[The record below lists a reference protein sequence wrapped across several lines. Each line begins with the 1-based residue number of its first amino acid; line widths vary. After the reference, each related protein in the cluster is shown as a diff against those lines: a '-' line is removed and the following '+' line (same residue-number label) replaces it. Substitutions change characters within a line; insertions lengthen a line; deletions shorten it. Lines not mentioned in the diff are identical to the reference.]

1 MDSPLPY
8 AIWPL
13 IVSIGGNEQGARLS
27 GVNITFWKWMV
38 YVTAGILSGISGV
51 TLAARLEAADSIVGI
66 GWEFDAIAAAI
77 LGGTSFAKG
86 KGGIAGTVLGVLLIG
101 VARNGLNVSGVP
113 SLWQPALMGSIVII
127 AIVFEIIHSRWREG
141 SEMIP
146 ARAPAK
152 IFTAARFIVLIVV
165 CIAMA
170 ILTRSDEY
178 GFVFL
183 NGNNLLN
190 IVRNASILIII
201 AVGQTITLTAKDV
214 DLSVGSML
222 SLTSVI
228 AAIMLKNYGFH
239 TPAVVFV
246 ALLAGAFLGL
256 INGLLIT
263 YVGLP
268 PFIATY
274 GMLWV
279 LFGFA
284 YLIVRGNV
292 IYGLPLAFRVI
303 GNGHIFGIPTPII
316 VMLMYLSPVIPSLYH
331 TTLGRRFFA
340 TGANLET
347 ARMSGVKVNRVVITA
362 YVISGFLAALAGL
375 VLIA

>member
-1 MDSPLPY
+1 MISAKAP
-8 AIWPL
+8 
-13 IVSIGGNEQGARLS
+13 ARL
-27 GVNITFWKWMV
+27 
-38 YVTAGILSGISGV
+38 
-51 TLAARLEAADSIVGI
+51 
-66 GWEFDAIAAAI
+66 
-77 LGGTSFAKG
+77 
-86 KGGIAGTVLGVLLIG
+86 
-101 VARNGLNVSGVP
+101 
-113 SLWQPALMGSIVII
+113 
-127 AIVFEIIHSRWREG
+127 
-141 SEMIP
+141 
-146 ARAPAK
+146 
-152 IFTAARFIVLIVV
+152 FTAARFIVLIVI
-165 CIAMA
+165 CIVLT

-183 NGNNLLN
+183 NGSNLLN

-214 DLSVGSML
+214 DLSIGSVL
-222 SLTSVI
+222 SLTSVV
-228 AAIMLKNYGFH
+228 AAIMLKNYGFN
-239 TPAVVFV
+239 TLIVVFV

-284 YLIVRGNV
+284 YLLVRGNV
-292 IYGLPLAFRVI
+292 IYGLPPAFRVI
-303 GNGHIFGIPTPII
+303 GNGHLFGLPMPII
-316 VMLMYLSPVIPSLYH
+316 VMLIVFIAGYFVLYH

-340 TGANLET
+340 TGANIET
-347 ARMSGVKVNRVVITA
+347 ARMSGVKVERVVIAA

-375 VLIA
+375 VLIAYTNGANARTGDNYLLPVLAVVVMGGTSLAGGRGNLVGTLIAALIMASIHNGMNILAVPEIWKSLVVGVLIIVSVLADQGLRQKGLNMGT